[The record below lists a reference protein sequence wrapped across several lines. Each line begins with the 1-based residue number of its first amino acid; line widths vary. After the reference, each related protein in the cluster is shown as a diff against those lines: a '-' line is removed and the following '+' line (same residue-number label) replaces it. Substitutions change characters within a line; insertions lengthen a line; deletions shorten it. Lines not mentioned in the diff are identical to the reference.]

1 MILSAYR
8 MKKKKPAGYI
18 LQVVFMDER
27 NVMGEV
33 RSTKKTALDRL
44 SLNYIKAAYF
54 SIGYKRK

>member
-1 MILSAYR
+1 
-8 MKKKKPAGYI
+8 
-18 LQVVFMDER
+18 MDER

-33 RSTKKTALDRL
+33 RSTKKSALYRL

>member
-33 RSTKKTALDRL
+33 RSTKKNSALQALPELHKGSVFFNRL
-44 SLNYIKAAYF
+44 
-54 SIGYKRK
+54 